1 MTGVDTGLSVSDTT
15 STSTSPSPDVLDVH
29 QQLGSALRGQHLDL
43 HQLSHQ
49 QAQRCSS
56 EVKGSE
62 AKAGRAGE
70 R

>member
-15 STSTSPSPDVLDVH
+15 STSPSPDVLDVH
-29 QQLGSALRGQHLDL
+29 KQLGSALRGQHLDL